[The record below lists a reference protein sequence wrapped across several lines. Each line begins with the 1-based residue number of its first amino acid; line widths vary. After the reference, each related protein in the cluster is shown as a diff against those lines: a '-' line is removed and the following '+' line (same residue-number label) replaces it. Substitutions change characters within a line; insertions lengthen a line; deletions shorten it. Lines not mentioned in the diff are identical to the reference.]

1 MKKKLLMVLISVSM
15 IASVF
20 TGCGNS
26 TEAKDSGKAQTE
38 QADTKEDSA
47 DKADEEQAALED
59 GTYTAEFKTDSSMF
73 HVNEAMDGKGTLT
86 VEDGKMTI
94 HISLVSKNIV
104 NLFEGTAEDA
114 QKDGAELLQPT
125 TDTINYSD
133 GTSDEVYG
141 FDVPVPALN
150 KEFDLALIGKKG
162 TWYDHKVSVSNP
174 EPKEDDAKSA
184 VDLED
189 GTYTAEVTLEGGS
202 GRASIESP
210 ATLTVKDGKVTASIV
225 WSSPNYD
232 YMIVDGKKLFP
243 VNTEGNSV
251 FEIPVAS
258 FDTELDVIAD
268 TVAMS
273 KPHEIEYTLAFD
285 SSTIKTAE

>member
-1 MKKKLLMVLISVSM
+1 MKKKILTLLVSVPM
-15 IASVF
+15 IAFAF

-26 TEAKDSGKAQTE
+26 AETKDSGKAQTE
-38 QADTKEDSA
+38 QADTKEDA
-47 DKADEEQAALED
+47 EDKAGDEKAALED

-141 FDVPVPALN
+141 FDVPVPALD

-162 TWYDHKVSVSNP
+162 TWYDHKVSVTNP
-174 EPKEDDAKSA
+174 
-184 VDLED
+184 V
-189 GTYTAEVTLEGGS
+189 EVE
-202 GRASIESP
+202 E
-210 ATLTVKDGKVTASIV
+210 
-225 WSSPNYD
+225 
-232 YMIVDGKKLFP
+232 
-243 VNTEGNSV
+243 
-251 FEIPVAS
+251 
-258 FDTELDVIAD
+258 
-268 TVAMS
+268 
-273 KPHEIEYTLAFD
+273 
-285 SSTIKTAE
+285 

>member
-114 QKDGAELLQPT
+114 QKDGAELLQLQQ
-125 TDTINYSD
+125 I
-133 GTSDEVYG
+133 
-141 FDVPVPALN
+141 L
-150 KEFDLALIGKKG
+150 LI
-162 TWYDHKVSVSNP
+162 
-174 EPKEDDAKSA
+174 
-184 VDLED
+184 
-189 GTYTAEVTLEGGS
+189 TAMEHLKRS
-202 GRASIESP
+202 
-210 ATLTVKDGKVTASIV
+210 
-225 WSSPNYD
+225 
-232 YMIVDGKKLFP
+232 M
-243 VNTEGNSV
+243 
-251 FEIPVAS
+251 
-258 FDTELDVIAD
+258 
-268 TVAMS
+268 
-273 KPHEIEYTLAFD
+273 D
-285 SSTIKTAE
+285 STFRFRHWTKNLILH

>member
-47 DKADEEQAALED
+47 DKADEEQAAMDAEGIKTEQASKTALED
-59 GTYTAEFKTDSSMF
+59 GTYTAEFQTDSSMF

-141 FDVPVPALN
+141 FDVPVPALD

-162 TWYDHKVSVSNP
+162 TWYDHKVSVTNP
-174 EPKEDDAKSA
+174 
-184 VDLED
+184 
-189 GTYTAEVTLEGGS
+189 
-202 GRASIESP
+202 
-210 ATLTVKDGKVTASIV
+210 VKV
-225 WSSPNYD
+225 
-232 YMIVDGKKLFP
+232 
-243 VNTEGNSV
+243 E
-251 FEIPVAS
+251 E
-258 FDTELDVIAD
+258 
-268 TVAMS
+268 
-273 KPHEIEYTLAFD
+273 
-285 SSTIKTAE
+285 

>member
-59 GTYTAEFKTDSSMF
+59 GTYTAEFQTDSSMF

-104 NLFEGTAEDA
+104 NLFGGTAEDA

-141 FDVPVPALN
+141 FDVPVPALD

-258 FDTELDVIAD
+258 FDTALDVIAD